1 MKKIFF
7 LSVLAMAVCSCNQNT
22 NNSNTTSNSSSEE
35 IKDLPQEIANA
46 NGLQSFDEVEELNF
60 TFNVKVQDTLRS
72 QRSWEWHPKTNEI
85 SLTENGTTS
94 SYTQDEDL
102 TEDEKKIDQKFIN
115 DTYWL
120 LFPYQ
125 LVWSDAEITEEK
137 DATAPI
143 SGDTM
148 DKLIVSYSSD
158 GGYTPGDTYDIYY
171 NDDLM
176 VQEWVYKSADGN
188 REMPTT
194 WENYQDYNGMKI
206 AKSHKS
212 PDGSFELY
220 FSDIAVE

>member
-1 MKKIFF
+1 MKKLFF
-7 LSVLAMAVCSCNQNT
+7 LSILSIALWSCNQ
-22 NNSNTTSNSSSEE
+22 SNKTGTSSSAENT
-35 IKDLPQEIANA
+35 DLPQRIADA
-46 NGLQSFDEVEELNF
+46 NGFESFDQVEELNF

-72 QRSWEWHPKTNEI
+72 QRSWQWNPQTNEI
-85 SLTENGTTS
+85 SLTENGSTR

-102 TEDEKKIDQKFIN
+102 TEDEKEIDQKFIN
-115 DTYWL
+115 DSYWL

-137 DATAPI
+137 NATAPI

-148 DKLIVSYSSD
+148 DKLIVSYSND

-194 WENYQDYNGMKI
+194 WEGYQEYSGLKI

-212 PDGSFELY
+212 PDGSFELF
-220 FSDIAVE
+220 FSDISVQ